1 MLKGISVASSTSR
14 LFSWCLWLASGRSLH
29 LMGQTLTLY
38 LELKERVVH
47 ITCIRRLLTTRFKNT
62 KCRAF
67 ASLRAALKCGFFVI
81 MIKYYVKKL
90 FWQSCYDFHFSLYH
104 CSRTLHSIDNSPKIT
119 PYYQRQ
125 VTKEKL
131 ISLYIL

>member
-1 MLKGISVASSTSR
+1 MACFRAESASHGTDIDFILGIERESSTYNMHTATFNNAFQEHKMSR
-14 LFSWCLWLASGRSLH
+14 V
-29 LMGQTLTLY
+29 
-38 LELKERVVH
+38 RV
-47 ITCIRRLLTTRFKNT
+47 
-62 KCRAF
+62 
-67 ASLRAALKCGFFVI
+67 AAGGLSGFFVI
-81 MIKYYVKKL
+81 LIKYYVKKL
-90 FWQSCYDFHFSLYH
+90 FWHSCYDFHFSLYH